1 MASPPPAAAKASRW
15 GSFLTGLESRLDTIL
30 ADEESASKLNSEVTA
45 SEQAKKKDA
54 LPGPV
59 VQPGSA
65 DSPARTTSSNKA
77 QDRLNEKLAR
87 ARAARNANKSN
98 EPSAAT
104 SNVPSRTASPAN
116 VTASSRV
123 STDSNREDLAS
134 ASVMKASD
142 PLGIDRNSITSG
154 LRKPEAPKT
163 NILDLVPSEPEPARP
178 SIDSYRSIS
187 TRQSLDQGQ
196 ANRDMVEE
204 PKINGHAEE
213 ARSELSDPNRRTTEQ
228 LRSDYE
234 EAELRRQ
241 EETHDFLERIDALQ
255 SKLQYLTK
263 EAAETARR
271 ASSSA
276 KPGTNDEKLAAKDE
290 KIALL
295 MEEGLKLSQTEL
307 KHMSIIKKLRAKSGE
322 DEKRLADSRKLAER
336 HEKVAREMQEKVKK
350 AEAAES
356 WAVERTKTLPKI
368 EKELET
374 LKAEREAHASAVES
388 LQGQL
393 SKALADIEEAQRK
406 ADSKALEGERK
417 RAIEL
422 ADELSRVKIEQD
434 MNEKGYLTEI
444 RGLKETAERH
454 KERARVA
461 EIERQGE
468 QNILESRLEAFRA
481 RAEEA
486 SAGSTGDVQAKL
498 LRQIETLTNQY
509 AIASK
514 NWQGIE
520 GSLLSRVTTLE
531 NEREE
536 IAKREAD
543 VRRKVRES
551 NSRAR
556 SLEEDRDKANAES
569 KELHH
574 ELMQQSTHLATL
586 QEKLS
591 KTEFEVTEARKDL
604 QAEREAW
611 EARQAQ
617 RIEEERAKQR
627 EELARSPDPLYQQ
640 LRNQPLATSSRHRK
654 SSNPD
659 KYSFHGR
666 YPSGLAIS
674 GTAIDRPVSR
684 RSSTQRLRSSEI
696 RGTPRQDSNTFTQ
709 QSSINGA
716 VPETPS
722 ITVDNQYDFFD
733 GVRTPASPEHTIND
747 MISASTAGA
756 GPSVQLVE
764 RMSAAVRR
772 LESEKAASKDEL
784 ARLSQQRDEAREQV
798 VSLMRE
804 AEEKRKLDERVK
816 DLEKG
821 KEQIQERYLTTLE
834 MLGERSERVEELTA
848 DVADLKQMYREL
860 VDSTMR

>member
-1 MASPPPAAAKASRW
+1 MASPPPAAAGGSRW
-15 GSFLTGLESRLDTIL
+15 GSFLTGLESRLDNIL
-30 ADEESASKLNSEVTA
+30 ADEESASKVNSEVTTT
-45 SEQAKKKDA
+45 EQAKKKDA
-54 LPGPV
+54 LARPV
-59 VQPGSA
+59 VQTASA
-65 DSPARTTSSNKA
+65 NSPTRTSSSNRA

-87 ARAARNANKSN
+87 ARAARNASK
-98 EPSAAT
+98 PSETSATT
-104 SNVPSRTASPAN
+104 SNVPSRTGSPAN

-123 STDSNREDLAS
+123 STDSNREDIVSASIAKAS
-134 ASVMKASD
+134 A
-142 PLGIDRNSITSG
+142 PLSISG
-154 LRKPEAPKT
+154 DNITEEVQKPGSSKINT
-163 NILDLVPSEPEPARP
+163 LDLVPSESEPARP
-178 SIDSYRSIS
+178 SIDSHRSVS
-187 TRQSLDQGQ
+187 TRQSLDQNYTSHHV
-196 ANRDMVEE
+196 ADE
-204 PKINGHAEE
+204 PKINGHVEE
-213 ARSELSDPNRRTTEQ
+213 TKSESSDQIGRITEQ

-234 EAELRRQ
+234 KAELRRQ

-271 ASSSA
+271 ALSSA
-276 KPGTNDEKLAAKDE
+276 NPGSNDEKFAAKDE

-295 MEEGLKLSQTEL
+295 MEEGQKLSQTEL
-307 KHMSIIKKLRAKSGE
+307 KHMSVIKKLRAKSGE
-322 DEKRLADSRKLAER
+322 DEKRLADSRRSAEK
-336 HEKVAREMQEKVKK
+336 HEKAAREMQEKVKK
-350 AEAAES
+350 AEAAERR
-356 WAVERTKTLPKI
+356 AAEKTKTLPKI

-374 LKAEREAHASAVES
+374 LKAERAVHASTIES

-393 SKALADIEEAQRK
+393 SKALADTQDAQGN
-406 ADSKALEGERK
+406 ADSKALEAERK
-417 RAIEL
+417 RAVEL
-422 ADELSRVKIEQD
+422 ADELSRIKMEQD
-434 MNEKGYLTEI
+434 INEKGYLTEI
-444 RGLKETAERH
+444 RGLKEMAERH

-486 SAGSTGDVQAKL
+486 SAGSFGDVQAKL
-498 LRQIETLTNQY
+498 LRQIETLQNQY

-520 GSLLSRVTTLE
+520 GSLLSRVATLE
-531 NEREE
+531 NEREQ

-543 VRRKVRES
+543 VRRKARES
-551 NSRAR
+551 NSKAR
-556 SLEEDRDKANAES
+556 SIEEDRDKAVAES

-574 ELMQQSTHLATL
+574 ELMQQSIHLANL

-591 KTEFEVTEARKDL
+591 KAEAEVTEARKDL
-604 QAEREAW
+604 QAEREAS

-627 EELARSPDPLYQQ
+627 EELAKSPDPLYQQ
-640 LRNQPLATSSRHRK
+640 LRNQPLATSSRNRK
-654 SSNPD
+654 NSNPD
-659 KYSFHGR
+659 KHNSHNR

-696 RGTPRQDSNTFTQ
+696 RATPRQDSNTFTQ
-709 QSSINGA
+709 QVSVNGT

-722 ITVDNQYDFFD
+722 ITVDNQDDFFD

-816 DLEKG
+816 DLEKDN
-821 KEQIQERYLTTLE
+821 EQTQERYLTTLE
-834 MLGERSERVEELTA
+834 MLGERSERVEELVA